1 MRQTK
6 HATLARMTPESAK
19 GSFVISLDFELMW
32 GMFDK
37 VSHEQYG
44 ANLDGVHV
52 VVPRLL
58 TLFVEHGIN
67 ATWAT
72 VGMLLCRDTESLQA
86 AVANVADQPDF
97 VRSEYSAY
105 KHLALG
111 QTVTHPTH
119 YFAPELAA
127 LICATPSQEFAS
139 HTFSHLYCKEQLV
152 DEITEEAVIQSD
164 TNAMALA
171 ASPFNTALTSIVF
184 PRNQWSQQA
193 LWVLARAGYTAFRGT
208 EKHFLYSAKSD
219 VAQRHPL
226 LRLMRIADAYF
237 NISGFHT
244 YTIPERQGLN
254 MPLTN
259 IPASRFL
266 RPYSK
271 RLALF
276 EGLRLRRIKRAMTH
290 AAKGGEVYHLWWHPH
305 NFGRD
310 IEKNIACLTKIL
322 DHFKTLQKDYD
333 MESVTMRT
341 LATRVRE

>member
-1 MRQTK
+1 MPPR
-6 HATLARMTPESAK
+6 TP

-37 VSHEQYG
+37 VTHEQYG
-44 ANLDGVHV
+44 ANLDGVHD

-58 TLFVEHGIN
+58 SLFAERDIN

-72 VGMLLCRDTESLQA
+72 VGMLLFRDTETLEAAAQAVTDKPNFVQSL
-86 AVANVADQPDF
+86 
-97 VRSEYSAY
+97 YSAY
-105 KHLALG
+105 NHLSTG
-111 QTVTHPTH
+111 QTSGHPKH
-119 YFAPELAA
+119 YFAPGLAA
-127 LICATPSQEFAS
+127 LICGTPGQEFAS

-152 DEITEEAVIQSD
+152 DEVTEEAVVQAD
-164 TNAMALA
+164 TAAMAAVA
-171 ASPFNTALTSIVF
+171 APFTETLTSVVF

-219 VAQRHPL
+219 KAQRHPL
-226 LRLMRIADAYF
+226 LRIIRLADTYF

-244 YTIPERQGLN
+244 YTLSERQGLN

-266 RPYSK
+266 RPYSR
-271 RLALF
+271 RLAIF
-276 EGLRLRRIKRAMTH
+276 EPLQLRRIKKAMTY
-290 AAKGGEVYHLWWHPH
+290 AAMHGEVYHLWWHPH

-310 IEKNIACLTKIL
+310 TEKNIAFLTKIL
-322 DHFKTLQKDYD
+322 DHFKTLQEKYD

>member
-1 MRQTK
+1 MPKQ
-6 HATLARMTPESAK
+6 AQ

-37 VSHEQYG
+37 VTSEQYG
-44 ANLDGVHV
+44 VNLDGVHE

-58 TLFVEHGIN
+58 TLFSDRGIN

-72 VGMLLCRDTESLQA
+72 VGMLLYSDTESLQA
-86 AVANVADQPDF
+86 AVTEVTDKPDF
-97 VRSEYSAY
+97 IRSEYSAY
-105 KHLALG
+105 KHFALG
-111 QTVTHPTH
+111 QTATHPTH

-127 LICATPSQEFAS
+127 LICSTLGQEFAS

-152 DEITEEAVIQSD
+152 DEITEEAVVKAD
-164 TNAMALA
+164 TLAMSVA
-171 ASPFNTALTSIVF
+171 AESFPTPLTSIVF

-208 EKHFLYSAKSD
+208 EKHLLYSAKSD

-226 LRLMRIADAYF
+226 LRLLRLIDAYF
-237 NISGFHT
+237 NISGYHT
-244 YTIPERQGLN
+244 YTLPERQGLN

-266 RPYSK
+266 RPYS
-271 RLALF
+271 RRFALF
-276 EGLRLRRIKRAMTH
+276 EPLRLRRIKCAMTQ
-290 AAKGGEVYHLWWHPH
+290 AAKAGEVYHLWWHPH

-310 IEKNIACLTKIL
+310 IEKNIAFLTKIL
-322 DHFKTLQKDYD
+322 DHFNTLQTKYS

-341 LATRVRE
+341 LATRDRG